1 MRIILAGGSSPLGRD
16 LAAELS
22 RLGHSCVIMSRYPQ
36 PEALPYSSLN
46 RQKPDAILNLIGGHR
61 HILRTSDVENALALG
76 KGLLQRAIELSIPL
90 LHLSSGSVLEPNPGP
105 LASTSPLRR
114 PPFQS
119 RYQELKVRFEELH
132 EAHASGHQIIDL
144 RLFSFVGQNFLN
156 EGKYFLSEAF
166 AAIRDRKVLTCTS
179 DNFVRDYSGASE
191 LASAVESAFRHGV
204 HGRVNL
210 HSERATSKFEL
221 LEKLGEELGLKFTIT
236 AGTFSSTSHYHSAPE
251 PQLLG
256 FDPRSSL
263 EVILQEFRKAK
274 ALAR

>member
-1 MRIILAGGSSPLGRD
+1 MKIILAGGSSPLGRD

-22 RLGHSCVIMSRYPQ
+22 RLGHSCAIMSRSPQ
-36 PEALPYSSLN
+36 PGAIPYSSLN

-61 HILRTSDVENALALG
+61 QSLSTSDVENALALG

-90 LHLSSGSVLEPNPGP
+90 LHLSSGTVLEPKPGP

-119 RYQELKVRFEELH
+119 RYQELKVRFEGLH
-132 EAHASGHQIIDL
+132 DADASGHQTLDL
-144 RLFSFVGQNFLN
+144 RLFSFVGQNLLN
-156 EGKYFLSEAF
+156 DGKYFLSEAF

-179 DNFVRDYSGASE
+179 EDFVRDYSGASE
-191 LASAVESAFRHGV
+191 LASAIEAACRHGV
-204 HGRVNL
+204 YGKVNL
-210 HSERATSKFEL
+210 HSGRATSKFEL
-221 LEKLGEELGLKFTIT
+221 LERLGEEFDLKFIIT
-236 AGTFSSTSHYHSAPE
+236 AGISNSTSHYHSAPE

-263 EVILQEFRKAK
+263 DVILQEFRKA
-274 ALAR
+274 LAR